1 MTDII
6 SGEIQQQLDQ
16 GLAALQKEI
25 KDKFLNAYREGRY
38 LIKANASKLFIQI
51 IQNHPDLTPIQ
62 REAIAM
68 RMVQEFNIKRDE
80 INEDPNA
87 YPDIVRVTRIDGPPP
102 ELKGKIDRLLKH
114 I

>member
-1 MTDII
+1 
-6 SGEIQQQLDQ
+6 
-16 GLAALQKEI
+16 
-25 KDKFLNAYREGRY
+25 
-38 LIKANASKLFIQI
+38 
-51 IQNHPDLTPIQ
+51 
-62 REAIAM
+62 
-68 RMVQEFNIKRDE
+68 MVQEFNIKRDE